1 MRYLIPGEKS
11 VDSLIL
17 TDYLDIYGRLLDFCK
32 YESILDIQVHF
43 EIIPEI
49 VQKIKKHENPEN
61 CDTLLLATSKFILAL
76 FSSLGSE
83 NFDST
88 VFDPNNLPLLSAVV
102 FHSIYLFKNSNSGD
116 VILTNLEFFQKL
128 FQEEN
133 LKDEKS
139 RILSVIF
146 PGNF

>member
-1 MRYLIPGEKS
+1 MALQNLQ
-11 VDSLIL
+11 DL
-17 TDYLDIYGRLLDFCK
+17 F
-32 YESILDIQVHF
+32 
-43 EIIPEI
+43 
-49 VQKIKKHENPEN
+49 KHENPEN